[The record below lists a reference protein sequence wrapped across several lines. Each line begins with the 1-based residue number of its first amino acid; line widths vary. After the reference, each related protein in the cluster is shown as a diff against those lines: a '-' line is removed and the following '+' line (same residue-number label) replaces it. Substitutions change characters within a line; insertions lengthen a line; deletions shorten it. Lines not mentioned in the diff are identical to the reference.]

1 LFNGE
6 KEEEVVFYKRAQI
19 FAADLYGAFDGK
31 KWGSFTDMDKLTA
44 FADYKL
50 PQVLRHLEILRY
62 TQALEQKVDR
72 EELLDED
79 TRGSEWSFNVTV
91 EYGSQTLQIAKA
103 NVEPQPMKDQIKFW
117 LYTADVTEV

>member
-1 LFNGE
+1 MP
-6 KEEEVVFYKRAQI
+6 RATI
-19 FAADLYGAFDGK
+19 SSADF
-31 KWGSFTDMDKLTA
+31 
-44 FADYKL
+44 
-50 PQVLRHLEILRY
+50 EY
-62 TQALEQKVDR
+62 TINANRLDRVDR
-72 EELLDED
+72 VNPLGMTRIVVGGNNIQIVREERLDED